1 MNALKIT
8 VCTITDNPVMK
19 TRSKL
24 CKSMGKLSTK
34 VRLDSLLVERG
45 LAESRSRAQALILS
59 GAVLVEDR
67 PTDKAGMAVAPDAEI
82 RIRGGENPYVSRGG
96 LKLRGALDAF
106 GLSVRDRVAL
116 DVGAST
122 GGFTDCLL
130 QAGAAKV
137 YALDVGY
144 GQLAWKLR
152 EDSRVVCIERTNIR
166 HYDGR
171 DIRDPID
178 IAVVDASFISLR
190 LVVPSVLKLLPD
202 GALLLVLV
210 KPQFEVGRKNVGKG
224 GVVRDPELHE
234 QVVADLEAFCR
245 ERGLAVLGRCASP
258 IDGPAGNREF
268 FLYLQKPRAADS

>member
-24 CKSMGKLSTK
+24 CKSMGKLSNK

-59 GAVLVEDR
+59 GAVLVGDR
-67 PTDKAGMAVAPDAEI
+67 PADKAGMAVAPDAEI

-171 DIRDPID
+171 DIRDTID

-190 LVVPSVLKLLPD
+190 LVVPSVLKLIPD

-210 KPQFEVGRKNVGKG
+210 KPQFEVGRDHVGKG

-234 QVVADLEAFCR
+234 QVVADLEAFCW